1 MILHYHQNET
11 AYCAKNGLKV
21 SGKSVKFFTNSVR
34 DRFLKYKHFKQQLS
48 VFAPCIENYLILSLM
63 TNNKVVTKTGR
74 TIVCDCRFNIPIFE
88 IKFLKNSF
96 SEMTEICRYRTTKGI
111 LKRNFVNKKQ

>member
-1 MILHYHQNET
+1 MILHYHQKET

-21 SGKSVKFFTNSVR
+21 GGKSVKFFTNSVR

-63 TNNKVVTKTGR
+63 TNNKVITKTGR
-74 TIVCDCRFNIPIFE
+74 TIV
-88 IKFLKNSF
+88 
-96 SEMTEICRYRTTKGI
+96 
-111 LKRNFVNKKQ
+111 